1 MAFPNLSYISQINTA
16 PQGLPRTA
24 IESLLEWIGKDNCA
38 RKLHFKP
45 EILMTASEH
54 KGYEWYK

>member
-1 MAFPNLSYISQINTA
+1 MAFPNLSYIAQMNTA

-24 IESLLEWIGKDNCA
+24 IESLLDWIGKDNCA

-45 EILMTASEH
+45 EILMTATEH
-54 KGYEWYK
+54 KENE